1 MPERARRLVGAA
13 RNGLAAAR
21 MAGTAL
27 GWTAASAALLGAV
40 IAVAR
45 GLGADAA
52 GLPLFAAA
60 AALAAAAGAGAA
72 LLRRPGEEEAA
83 LFVDRA
89 LGDRELMSAAL
100 YCEKRGMTGPFD
112 GLIGEA
118 AEERAAA
125 ELARRGRKFDYGFN
139 RLRIRA
145 ALALASLVVGGALVV
160 AAAGIEGRV
169 AGALGGGD
177 RGPGDAFADQA
188 SPVSA
193 AASREIARSVFPEDS
208 RLAKAAERAL
218 ASGRIEDFRELV
230 RKADAELA
238 RRIAKSGSALE
249 RDRLEKERRA
259 LKDAADEAEKQSA
272 SLGDEKDAKDAK
284 GPKKDRTR
292 KENGRDRAEGRDD
305 PGKDGPDDRGERRG
319 RDEAQDQGGPGSMAL
334 EEGAEQGEE
343 AGMVDQ
349 PGDGGNGDGEEKK
362 DEVSGMRLPGGGG
375 DKAGRGEGRLR
386 DFPRMSPR
394 ASAETLKLGG
404 SDEDPFEIVL
414 PGGKRAAG
422 PVTAAEAVRSAE
434 AAMSRER
441 VPVEYGDYVRAYYL
455 SIASEEEGAEE

>member
-1 MPERARRLVGAA
+1 MPERTRRLVGAA

-27 GWTAASAALLGAV
+27 GWTAASAALLGAA

-60 AALAAAAGAGAA
+60 AALVAAAGAGVAF
-72 LLRRPGEEEAA
+72 LRRPGEEEAA

-112 GLIGEA
+112 GLIEEA
-118 AEERAAA
+118 AEERASA
-125 ELARRGRKFDYGFN
+125 ELARRGRAFDYGFK
-139 RLRIRA
+139 RLRRRTA
-145 ALALASLVVGGALVV
+145 GALASFVVGAALVI

-169 AGALGGGD
+169 AGALSGGD
-177 RGPGDAFADQA
+177 RGPGNASAEQA
-188 SPVSA
+188 RAVSTG
-193 AASREIARSVFPEDS
+193 ASREIARSVFPEDS

-249 RDRLEKERRA
+249 RDRLEKQRRA

-292 KENGRDRAEGRDD
+292 KENGSDRAEGRDD
-305 PGKDGPDDRGERRG
+305 PGKERGNDRGER
-319 RDEAQDQGGPGSMAL
+319 RDEAQDQGGPGSMAM
-334 EEGAEQGEE
+334 EDGGEQGEE
-343 AGMVDQ
+343 VGMVEE

-362 DEVSGMRLPGGGG
+362 DDASGMRPPGGGG

-386 DFPRMSPR
+386 DFQRITPR
-394 ASAETLKLGG
+394 ASTETLKLGG

-414 PGGKRAAG
+414 PGGKRVAG

-441 VPVEYGDYVRAYYL
+441 VPVEYGDYVRTYYL